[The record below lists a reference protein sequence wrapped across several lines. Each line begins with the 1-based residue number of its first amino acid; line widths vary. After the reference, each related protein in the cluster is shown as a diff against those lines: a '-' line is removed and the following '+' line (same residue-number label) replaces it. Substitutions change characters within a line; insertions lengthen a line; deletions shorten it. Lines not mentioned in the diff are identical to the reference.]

1 MTGKIKG
8 AEEMSELKRPGGPLA
23 RRPLHFIWIADCS
36 GSMSGEKISILNQ
49 AIRTTIPHM
58 REVASNNPHAEVLV
72 RAVAFSDGA
81 RWETTKPTEIETFE
95 WQDLQAYGHTDMG
108 KAFQLVAGQLS
119 IPPMSER
126 ALPPVL
132 VLLSDGQPTDDYDYG
147 LQQLLMLPWGKKAV
161 RLAIA
166 IGRDAE
172 KGPLQKF
179 IGNPEI
185 KPLEAL
191 NAEALITYIHW
202 ASTAVLKAASSPDS
216 SPQFAAGGGN
226 VVLPPAPAVDTNAVW

>member
-1 MTGKIKG
+1 MT
-8 AEEMSELKRPGGPLA
+8 ELKRPGGPLA

-58 REVASNNPHAEVLV
+58 REVAANNPHAEVLV
-72 RAVAFSDGA
+72 RAVSFSDGA
-81 RWETTKPTEIETFE
+81 RWHITQSTEIEKFE
-95 WQDLQAYGHTDMG
+95 WQDLHALGHTDMG
-108 KAFQLVAGQLS
+108 KAFQLVAEQMR

-132 VLLSDGQPTDDYDYG
+132 VLLSDGQPTDDYEYG
-147 LQQLLMLPWGKKAV
+147 LRQLLDLPWGKKAV

-166 IGRDAE
+166 IGRDADS
-172 KGPLQKF
+172 GPLQKF
-179 IGNPEI
+179 IGHPEI
-185 KPLEAL
+185 RPLEAL

-202 ASTAVLKAASSPDS
+202 VSTAVLKAASSPDS
-216 SPQFAAGGGN
+216 SLHNMAGGGN
-226 VVLPPAPAVDTNAVW
+226 VVVPPAPPVDVNAVW

>member
-1 MTGKIKG
+1 
-8 AEEMSELKRPGGPLA
+8 MSELKRPGGPLA

-36 GSMSGEKISILNQ
+36 GSMTGEKISILNQ

-58 REVASNNPHAEVLV
+58 REVAANNPHAEVLV
-72 RAVAFSDGA
+72 RAVSFSDGA
-81 RWETTKPTEIETFE
+81 RWQTTQPVDVEKFE
-95 WQDLQAYGHTDMG
+95 WQDLQAFGHTDLG
-108 KAFQLVAGQLS
+108 RALHLVAGQLT
-119 IPPMSER
+119 IPPMSLR

-132 VLLSDGQPTDDYDYG
+132 VLLSDGQPTDDYDQA
-147 LQQLLMLPWGKKAV
+147 LQQLLALPWGKKAI

-172 KGPLQKF
+172 KAPLQKF

-191 NAEALITYIHW
+191 NADALITYIHW

-216 SPQFAAGGGN
+216 SPQAATGGGH
-226 VVLPPAPAVDTNAVW
+226 VAIPKVPLVDANAVW

>member
-1 MTGKIKG
+1 M
-8 AEEMSELKRPGGPLA
+8 R
-23 RRPLHFIWIADCS
+23 
-36 GSMSGEKISILNQ
+36 GEKISILNQ

-58 REVASNNPHAEVLV
+58 REVAANNPHAEVLV
-72 RAVAFSDGA
+72 RTVAFSDGA
-81 RWETTKPTEIETFE
+81 RWHLTKSASIEKFE
-95 WQDLQAYGHTDMG
+95 WEDLEAIGHTDMG
-108 KAFQLVAGQLS
+108 KAFQLVAAQMN

-132 VLLSDGQPTDDYDYG
+132 VLLSDGQPTDDYEQG
-147 LQQLLMLPWGKKAV
+147 LQQLMDLPWGKKAV

-172 KGPLQKF
+172 TGPLQKF
-179 IGNPEI
+179 IGNTEI

-202 ASTAVLKAASSPDS
+202 VSTAVLKAASSPDS
-216 SPQFAAGGGN
+216 SPYNTAGGGN
-226 VVLPPAPAVDTNAVW
+226 IVLPPAPPVDTNAVW